1 MKPTIRTFIK
11 WNTRNLFITVIFF
24 AALSIISGYY
34 LRSYLM
40 DTFFPPS
47 QIDKTIAF
55 TDENLIDI
63 TGDLSEVKPTFM
75 SKGFYIDSM
84 FNAYFTDSYIQDL
97 KHIFKIE
104 PDKLYR
110 SQKYYE
116 AVFKTTTGEIE
127 LSEVKTENSFKY
139 VVAEVDGVLIF
150 VKLKYDIEVS
160 EDTVLKGTLMPL
172 DKTFIYKIRLELK
185 DQFDTNK
192 LFMYELDTIMNYKN
206 MIQPIMAVFYVPF
219 VIFMFLLVKLI
230 IYKSNY
236 KMHPTYR
243 QLRRFA
249 GSMEDNEAYINRE
262 LASDTMKYVNNYE
275 IIHNISYEMEH
286 WAILKRAYKSKILD
300 LDRDEKDVRETTKW
314 IKRGK

>member
-24 AALSIISGYY
+24 AILSIISGYY

-40 DTFFPPS
+40 DTFLPPS
-47 QIDKTIAF
+47 RLDRTRAF
-55 TDENLIDI
+55 ANENLTDI
-63 TGDLSEVKPTFM
+63 TGDLSEVKPTYM
-75 SKGFYIDSM
+75 SKGFYIDTM
-84 FNAYFTDSYIQDL
+84 FNAYFTDSYMQDL
-97 KHIFKIE
+97 RHIFKIE
-104 PDKLYR
+104 PEKLYR
-110 SQKYYE
+110 SQKYYD

-127 LSEVKTENSFKY
+127 ISEAKTENSFKY
-139 VVAEVDGVLIF
+139 YVAEVDDVLVF
-150 VKLKYDIEVS
+150 VKLKHDKEVN
-160 EDTVLKGTLMPL
+160 EKTVLKGTLMPL

-185 DQFDTNK
+185 DQFDTSK
-192 LFMYELDTIMNYKN
+192 LFMYELDTIMSYKN

-219 VIFMFLLVKLI
+219 VIFLFLLIKLI

-236 KMHPTYR
+236 KLHPTYR

-249 GSMEDNEAYINRE
+249 GPMEENEAYINRE

-286 WAILKRAYKSKILD
+286 WAILKRAFKSKILD
-300 LDRDEKDVRETTKW
+300 LDRDDKDVRETTKW
-314 IKRGK
+314 KRKGK